1 MCVSVHERE
10 REKGKRNVSGVEDKR
25 IQVYGCHIVY
35 VEIRGQLWE
44 SVFSSTVDS

>member
-1 MCVSVHERE
+1 MRQKEKERG
-10 REKGKRNVSGVEDKR
+10 EKGERVSGVEDKR
-25 IQVYGCHIVY
+25 IQVYGYHTVY